1 MVHTDSCGHLCVFK
15 QGGGAYPG
23 HHVPLLLLHW
33 EGKDHCVR
41 PEDVGMLLT
50 GDTHVQMEYYHDFL
64 ETMTGKDT
72 PKEALLRIS
81 ILVFLHCSLPFEI
94 PPQQSCQHL
103 G

>member
-1 MVHTDSCGHLCVFK
+1 
-15 QGGGAYPG
+15 
-23 HHVPLLLLHW
+23 
-33 EGKDHCVR
+33 
-41 PEDVGMLLT
+41 MLLT